1 MFAKTETPLKPG
13 TFESLLGKGIEI
25 KGTVRS
31 KGSLRIEGS
40 AEGNVECEGDVT
52 VGETAVLNADVT
64 AQNVTIG
71 GTLSGTVTCSG
82 RLELLPTARVKGD
95 IKVGTLVVS
104 EGAIFS
110 GTTQMGEQAVS
121 IGRRRAS
128 LSQKKNR
135 QAGLISECSRTGPRP

>member
-71 GTLSGTVTCSG
+71 GALSGTVTCSG

-121 IGRRRAS
+121 IGR
-128 LSQKKNR
+128 
-135 QAGLISECSRTGPRP
+135 ETGEPKPEEE

>member
-1 MFAKTETPLKPG
+1 MFAKTEAPIKAG

-104 EGAIFS
+104 EGAVFS
-110 GTTQMGEQAVS
+110 GTTQMGDPGVKIPRE
-121 IGRRRAS
+121 
-128 LSQKKNR
+128 
-135 QAGLISECSRTGPRP
+135 TGETKAIES

>member
-1 MFAKTETPLKPG
+1 MFAKTETPIKPG

-104 EGAIFS
+104 EGAVFS
-110 GTTQMGEQAVS
+110 GTTLMGDPGVKIPRE
-121 IGRRRAS
+121 
-128 LSQKKNR
+128 
-135 QAGLISECSRTGPRP
+135 TGETRIEES

>member
-1 MFAKTETPLKPG
+1 MFAKTETSLKPG

-31 KGSLRIEGS
+31 KGSLRIEGA

-52 VGETAVLNADVT
+52 VGESAVLNADVT

-82 RLELLPTARVKGD
+82 RLELLPMARVKGD

-110 GTTQMGEQAVS
+110 GTTQMGDIPVDPV
-121 IGRRRAS
+121 I
-128 LSQKKNR
+128 K
-135 QAGLISECSRTGPRP
+135 PRETKQEEE

>member
-104 EGAIFS
+104 EGAVFS
-110 GTTQMGEQAVS
+110 GTTQMGDQPVDTVSRSQETREQ
-121 IGRRRAS
+121 
-128 LSQKKNR
+128 
-135 QAGLISECSRTGPRP
+135 EEE

>member
-110 GTTQMGEQAVS
+110 GTTQMGDQPVDTVSRSQETREQ
-121 IGRRRAS
+121 
-128 LSQKKNR
+128 
-135 QAGLISECSRTGPRP
+135 EEE

>member
-1 MFAKTETPLKPG
+1 VFAKTETPLKPG

-104 EGAIFS
+104 EGAVLS
-110 GTTQMGEQAVS
+110 GTTQMGDPVTVTKDQ
-121 IGRRRAS
+121 RAFGET
-128 LSQKKNR
+128 KIEEADR
-135 QAGLISECSRTGPRP
+135 

>member
-121 IGRRRAS
+121 IGR
-128 LSQKKNR
+128 
-135 QAGLISECSRTGPRP
+135 ETGEPKPEEE

>member
-1 MFAKTETPLKPG
+1 MFGKTDTPHKPG

-40 AEGNVECEGDVT
+40 VEGNVECEGDVT
-52 VGETAVLNADVT
+52 VGETAMLNADVS

-71 GTLSGTVTCSG
+71 GSLSGTITCSG
-82 RLELLPTARVKGD
+82 RLELLPTARLRGD

-104 EGAIFS
+104 EGALFS
-110 GTTQMGEQAVS
+110 GTTQMGDQITLPKV
-121 IGRRRAS
+121 
-128 LSQKKNR
+128 KKDAPVEG
-135 QAGLISECSRTGPRP
+135 Q

>member
-82 RLELLPTARVKGD
+82 RLELLPTARVRGD

-110 GTTQMGEQAVS
+110 GTTQMGDQP
-121 IGRRRAS
+121 
-128 LSQKKNR
+128 
-135 QAGLISECSRTGPRP
+135 AGVVRNPVETKQE

>member
-1 MFAKTETPLKPG
+1 MFAKTETSLKPG

-31 KGSLRIEGS
+31 KGSLRIEGA

-52 VGETAVLNADVT
+52 VGESAVLNADVT

-110 GTTQMGEQAVS
+110 GTTQMGDIPVDPV
-121 IGRRRAS
+121 I
-128 LSQKKNR
+128 K
-135 QAGLISECSRTGPRP
+135 PRETKQEEE

>member
-1 MFAKTETPLKPG
+1 MFAKTEAPAKPG

-31 KGSLRIEGS
+31 KGSLRIEGA
-40 AEGNVECEGDVT
+40 AEGDVECEGDIT
-52 VGETAVLNADVT
+52 IGETAIVNADVT

-71 GTLSGTVTCSG
+71 GMLSGTVRCYA

-95 IKVGTLVVS
+95 IIVNTLVVS

-110 GTTQMGEQAVS
+110 GTTQMGEAAKDKLVAPPTPVAPLV
-121 IGRRRAS
+121 IGET
-128 LSQKKNR
+128 KP
-135 QAGLISECSRTGPRP
+135 EV

>member
-40 AEGNVECEGDVT
+40 AEGNVACEGDVT

-110 GTTQMGEQAVS
+110 GTTQMGDQPVDTVSRSQETREQ
-121 IGRRRAS
+121 
-128 LSQKKNR
+128 
-135 QAGLISECSRTGPRP
+135 EEE

>member
-110 GTTQMGEQAVS
+110 GTTQMGDQTVS
-121 IGRRRAS
+121 APR
-128 LSQKKNR
+128 N
-135 QAGLISECSRTGPRP
+135 TGETTQEEE

>member
-1 MFAKTETPLKPG
+1 MFAKTENTTKPG

-52 VGETAVLNADVT
+52 IGETAVLNADVT

-82 RLELLPTARVKGD
+82 RLELLPTARVRGD

-110 GTTQMGEQAVS
+110 GTTQMGEPTAIS
-121 IGRRRAS
+121 IARPRETE
-128 LSQKKNR
+128 
-135 QAGLISECSRTGPRP
+135 SELDEE

>member
-1 MFAKTETPLKPG
+1 MFAKTETPLKAG

-71 GTLSGTVTCSG
+71 GALSGTVTCSG

-121 IGRRRAS
+121 IGR
-128 LSQKKNR
+128 
-135 QAGLISECSRTGPRP
+135 ETGEPKPEEE

>member
-1 MFAKTETPLKPG
+1 VFAKTETPAKAG

-31 KGSLRIEGS
+31 KGSLRIEGA
-40 AEGNVECEGDVT
+40 AEGNIECEGDIT
-52 VGETAVLNADVT
+52 IGETAIMNADVT

-71 GTLSGTVTCSG
+71 GTVSGTVKCYA

-95 IKVGTLVVS
+95 IIVNTLVVS

-110 GTTQMGEQAVS
+110 GTTQMGEA
-121 IGRRRAS
+121 AKDK
-128 LSQKKNR
+128 L
-135 QAGLISECSRTGPRP
+135 AGTSVPVIPPMPPEFEEPKPQV

>member
-1 MFAKTETPLKPG
+1 MFAKTETPVKPG

-110 GTTQMGEQAVS
+110 GTTQMGDPAVKLPKES
-121 IGRRRAS
+121 GETKTTES
-128 LSQKKNR
+128 
-135 QAGLISECSRTGPRP
+135 